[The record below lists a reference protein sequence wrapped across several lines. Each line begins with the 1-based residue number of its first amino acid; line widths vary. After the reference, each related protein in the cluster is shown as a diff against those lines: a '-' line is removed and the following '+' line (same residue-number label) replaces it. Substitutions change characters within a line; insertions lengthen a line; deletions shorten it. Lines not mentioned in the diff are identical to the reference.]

1 MREVDFIE
9 KYEFKIKFNNENIEY
24 LNYVLEALK
33 KFDNKVVN
41 CKIKKAVEKVD
52 PITQRITH
60 FLSMS
65 SDYWYFDSNNN
76 SYQPKNG
83 GWVYLDYHIT
93 MVSTSNFVEDK
104 RLKYD
109 KLKELLVEKIKYLN
123 KRNSQYVSVLEN
135 LDSILNKLAK
145 LNDEAKGIFSMIPY
159 GTLRELV
166 DLTSLGEKWFIKIQ
180 NN

>member
-1 MREVDFIE
+1 MKKEDFIE

-24 LNYVLEALK
+24 LNYVLEQLK
-33 KFDNKVVN
+33 NFDNKVVN

-52 PITQRITH
+52 PTTQRITH
-60 FLSMS
+60 FLSMD

-93 MVSTSNFVEDK
+93 MVSTSNFVENK

-109 KLKELLVEKIKYLN
+109 KIKELLTSKINYLN
-123 KRNSQYVSVLEN
+123 EKNSQFTSMLEN
-135 LDSILNKLAK
+135 LDLILHKLTK
-145 LNDEAKGIFSMIPY
+145 FNNEAKEIFSSIPF
-159 GTLRELV
+159 GVV
-166 DLTSLGEKWFIKIQ
+166 DDIVDIKSLGEKWFIKITE
-180 NN
+180 